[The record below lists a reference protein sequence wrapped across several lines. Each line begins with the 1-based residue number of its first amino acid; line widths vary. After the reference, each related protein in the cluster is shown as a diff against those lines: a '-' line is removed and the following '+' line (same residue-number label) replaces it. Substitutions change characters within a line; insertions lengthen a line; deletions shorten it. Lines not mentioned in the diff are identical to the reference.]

1 MSKCYLLIDAFF
13 MHNLDVKRLIIVG
26 ANIIIAVQLDNLK
39 MGNKLRI
46 KLYYFKIIQKIVL
59 NIFNCIKGAKMK
71 LKILWY

>member
-39 MGNKLRI
+39 MEN

-59 NIFNCIKGAKMK
+59 NIFNCIKGVKMK